1 MIVDP
6 QPIVIRKK
14 VGTSV
19 KPRPRK
25 CAQSLSS
32 SDTTTCSQMMEATES
47 MSQLSLREANRKKL
61 PTGSY
66 HPITIEDYISHKPQP
81 NFHQTLPTSV
91 LSAVATSKAVD
102 DAYDYLFKHL
112 KGQCHGLN
120 VITYPRVGKDGNTTT
135 QSESADN
142 NDINNAVTRFA
153 ILAYIQPGT
162 IYRDWECIEE
172 GLVRIFKEAAIKKD
186 GGEEPKWHLEGV
198 VFELWATK
206 PMTWDIH
213 SGHL

>member
-1 MIVDP
+1 MLVHP
-6 QPIVIRKK
+6 RPIFIRKK

-25 CAQSLSS
+25 REQSLSS
-32 SDTTTCSQMMEATES
+32 SDTTTSSEVIDTTEN
-47 MSQLSLREANRKKL
+47 MSQLSLHETRRKKL
-61 PTGSY
+61 PTVSC
-66 HPITIEDYISHKPQP
+66 HPMTIEDYISHKPQP

-120 VITYPRVGKDGNTTT
+120 ILTYPRVGKDGTTA

-142 NDINNAVTRFA
+142 YDTNNVTRFA
-153 ILAYIQPGT
+153 ILAYFQPGT
-162 IYRDWECIEE
+162 IYRDWESIEQ
-172 GLVRIFKEAAIKKD
+172 GLVRIFKEAAIKKE
-186 GGEEPKWHLEGV
+186 GGEDQKWHLEGV
-198 VFELWATK
+198 VLELWATK
-206 PMTWDIH
+206 PMAWDVH